1 MRSRLVCLSLDI
13 YICVRACVCAR
24 ARAKKIKKEN
34 ICNREIGAF
43 IFMPCILRGY
53 EKMRANLS
61 IDNFRGYMYGGM

>member
-1 MRSRLVCLSLDI
+1 MPVSGYI
-13 YICVRACVCAR
+13 YIYVCVRACVCAR

>member
-1 MRSRLVCLSLDI
+1 MCVCA
-13 YICVRACVCAR
+13 CVRVCAR